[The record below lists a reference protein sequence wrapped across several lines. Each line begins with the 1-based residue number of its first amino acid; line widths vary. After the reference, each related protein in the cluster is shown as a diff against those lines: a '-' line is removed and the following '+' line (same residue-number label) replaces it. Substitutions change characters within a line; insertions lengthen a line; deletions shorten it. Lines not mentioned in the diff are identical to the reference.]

1 MNARVPSAS
10 ATERYIALLRAINV
24 GGRTV
29 KMATLRELFES
40 LGFASVETFI
50 ASGNVIFDALG
61 SAPTLEK
68 TIETALAGALGFEV
82 TTFVRTPAELAT
94 VAARVPFP
102 PAAVAKAKGLYVG
115 FLHTPPT
122 TEAVDKLL
130 ALRSNIDDFQVHG
143 REFYWLANEGM
154 GKSKISNVT
163 LERIL
168 GLRTTMRSVT
178 TVRKLAAGYQ
188 GFRKSIS

>member
-10 ATERYIALLRAINV
+10 VTERYIALLRAINV

-29 KMATLRELFES
+29 KMATLREIFES

-50 ASGNVIFDALG
+50 ASGNVIFDAPG
-61 SAPTLEK
+61 NASTLEK
-68 TIETALAGALGFEV
+68 TIEDALAAALGFEV
-82 TTFVRTPAELAT
+82 TTFVRMPGELAT
-94 VAARVPFP
+94 VAAHAPFP

-122 TEAVDKLL
+122 TEAVKKLL
-130 ALRSNIDDFQVHG
+130 ALRSNIDDFHVHG

-154 GKSKISNVT
+154 GKSKISGNS

-178 TVRKLAAGYQ
+178 TVRKLAAAYSGP
-188 GFRKSIS
+188 S